1 MRAGSISG
9 TYWQALVN
17 FYDPQMIVIGGGVSN
32 LGNLLLSSIRQAV
45 LQRSTPLATRDL
57 QIVFSEIGADAGVLG
72 AVSLATEYMF
82 SLSPAGSSSKS
93 MNEAAMKF
101 GVNTFVWVSPC
112 TTQAIRDLAP
122 IVRSMGFDILEIS
135 VENPSSDRC
144 ELP

>member
-1 MRAGSISG
+1 VVRDSG
-9 TYWQALVN
+9 QYIGDVLASLVN

-82 SLSPAGSSSKS
+82 SLSPAGSSQ
-93 MNEAAMKF
+93 N
-101 GVNTFVWVSPC
+101 
-112 TTQAIRDLAP
+112 R
-122 IVRSMGFDILEIS
+122 
-135 VENPSSDRC
+135 
-144 ELP
+144 